1 MLTANLNELELR
13 SLWGAN
19 TPDMR
24 VRASFPFFGA
34 LGTEDSAA
42 VYFELDPGDQLGA
55 HTDSAEETWL
65 IVQGTV
71 EATVGDEVILLTQG
85 SMAIVPRM
93 VLHNVRNVGSEVVKV
108 LGFFSDPNN
117 VATFEDAWMPDGAN
131 VVDTAA
137 IPVPSSE
144 A

>member
-1 MLTANLNELELR
+1 MLTINLNDLQLR
-13 SLWGAN
+13 SLYAEN

-24 VRASFPFFGA
+24 CRATFPFFGA

-42 VYFELDPGDQLGA
+42 VYFELDPGHQLGT

-65 IVQGTV
+65 ILQGTV
-71 EATVGDEVILLTQG
+71 EAVVGDEQIRLAQG
-85 SMAIVPRM
+85 EMAIVPRM
-93 VLHNVRNVGSEVVKV
+93 ISHNVRNAGNEVVKV

-117 VATFEDAWMPDGAN
+117 VATFEDRWMPDGTN
-131 VVDTAA
+131 VVDTAM
-137 IPVPSSE
+137 IPVPTAE

>member
-1 MLTANLNELELR
+1 MLTANLNTAELQSFQGEH
-13 SLWGAN
+13 

-24 VRASFPFFGA
+24 CRATFPIFGA

-42 VYFELDPGDQLGA
+42 VYFELEPGTQLGA

-65 IVQGTV
+65 ILQGTV
-71 EATVGDEVILLTQG
+71 EATVGDERVRLSEGEL
-85 SMAIVPRM
+85 AVVPRM
-93 VLHNVRNVGSEVVKV
+93 VLHNVRNVGSETARV

-117 VATFEDAWMPDGAN
+117 VATFEDSWLPNRSN
-131 VVDTAA
+131 VVDTAQ
-137 IPVPSSE
+137 IPV